1 MTRRL
6 LSMAGI
12 VIAGTVL
19 LTGCGAMG
27 ASTVSPGSEPA
38 VSPDWGG
45 AESPQEESGG
55 DGSLD
60 ESGGDSGASGGD
72 PQQAADEDREVI
84 ISGTVA
90 MKASDPLQTAD
101 AVADAALSR
110 SGTIDRRSQG
120 ASTDFEPAW
129 ATLTVR
135 VPAAEV
141 DGMLDTLR
149 ELAEVTRLDMGE
161 QVVTNQVRD
170 LEVRVNASRA
180 SVDRLTDL
188 LATAADTETLLEVEA
203 QLTQRTSEL
212 EQLLSQQ
219 RALEEQVAMSTI
231 EVQIRSTTVEGPAGT
246 PSFWDGLVNGWNAFL
261 AWGAAFLFGLGQAI
275 PTLVILAL
283 LGLLA
288 WLIIR
293 RVMRRMPSRATGG
306 HGTTVVNPV
315 GVPQGSETA
324 KTE

>member
-45 AESPQEESGG
+45 AESPQEESG
-55 DGSLD
+55 DGGTD
-60 ESGGDSGASGGD
+60 ASGGDSGASGGD
-72 PQQAADEDREVI
+72 QQQAADEDRAVI

-180 SVDRLTDL
+180 SVDRHTDL
-188 LATAADTETLLEVEA
+188 LATAADTETL
-203 QLTQRTSEL
+203 
-212 EQLLSQQ
+212 
-219 RALEEQVAMSTI
+219 LEEQVAMSTI
-231 EVQIRSTTVEGPAGT
+231 EVQIRSTTVEGPTGT

-315 GVPQGSETA
+315 GAPQGSETA